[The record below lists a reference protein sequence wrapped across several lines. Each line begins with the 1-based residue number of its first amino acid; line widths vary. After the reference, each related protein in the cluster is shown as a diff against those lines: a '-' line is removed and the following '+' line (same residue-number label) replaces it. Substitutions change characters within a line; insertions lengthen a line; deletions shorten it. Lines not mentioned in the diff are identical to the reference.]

1 MGVVLNSLLV
11 PRTNFEWAQ
20 VQADAEELPERLKIK
35 RSQYRWPWLLR
46 TYIFAEMRHAG
57 VSSLKIVEDWT
68 SEQLRGATKP
78 DQNEWVARWM
88 SGLAGTSLKK
98 LLRLLRFREPLE
110 MLSVYVCI
118 MNDSSIMAYPSSS

>member
-1 MGVVLNSLLV
+1 
-11 PRTNFEWAQ
+11 
-20 VQADAEELPERLKIK
+20 
-35 RSQYRWPWLLR
+35 
-46 TYIFAEMRHAG
+46 MRHAG

-68 SEQLRGATKP
+68 SEQLQDAIKP

-88 SGLAGTSLKK
+88 SGLAGTSLTQ

-118 MNDSSIMAYPSSS
+118 MNDSTLMAYPLKQLKERVDDITKARCQMRRQNGQEASPALVVKSVMDAV